1 MKLRLPSKLC
11 SLLMSAFVSLTLASG
26 VSSATDGFSINF
38 SNGETGKLTGDVL
51 AGVIP
56 TAGKNWT
63 NVVTSPGTT
72 QITTSNAG

>member
-63 NVVTSPGTT
+63 NMTAPGAT